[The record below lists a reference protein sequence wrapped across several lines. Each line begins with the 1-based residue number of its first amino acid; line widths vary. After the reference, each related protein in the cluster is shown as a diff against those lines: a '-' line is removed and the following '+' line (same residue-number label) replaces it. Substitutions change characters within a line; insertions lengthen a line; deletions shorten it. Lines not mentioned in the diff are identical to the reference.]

1 MEKLNFGLFTG
12 ETEIDSLIMN
22 EEVEKGN
29 ELYVNS
35 KGFVFNQNAEYVANV
50 VRIS

>member
-12 ETEIDSLIMN
+12 ETEIDSLILN
-22 EEVEKGN
+22 EEIENGN
-29 ELYVNS
+29 ELYVDN

-50 VRIS
+50 VRMS